1 VTAALLALQAR
12 TFASLRKHRNY
23 RLFFTGQVISLS
35 GTWMQNIAL
44 AWLVVELTHSPVA
57 LGILAFCRF
66 GPFTIFGLFAGALAD
81 RFDNRRLI
89 MTTQAAAMC
98 VSIALAV
105 LALTGSATVWAAY
118 LLAFLGG
125 TTFVFDAPGRHALT
139 FQLVGRDELPN
150 AVALNA
156 SLFNASRTVG
166 PAIAGIVI
174 ATAGVGVCFVI
185 NAFTFLAVLTAL
197 ALMRKEE
204 LHAVQREETTP
215 SILRSI
221 ADGIGYVRRTPRVR
235 FLIAA
240 VAVISLISLNF
251 NVLLP
256 VLASETLD
264 VGPEGFGI
272 LSASFGLGALGG
284 ALLSAALSR
293 ASWKALVAGMGGFG
307 VAQLALAPQETLA
320 LACVLL
326 FVAGTCFTLWMS
338 NTQSILQLTSPG
350 HLRGRVLSLWLFAFA
365 GSAPVGG
372 LFAGWLTEIGGTGL
386 SFTVGGVASLAVAA
400 AMLARPWH
408 TLAVP
413 STEWRSTPSAPN
425 SSGPSP
431 VRPSSLSP
439 TEPERA
445 TTSR

>member
-1 VTAALLALQAR
+1 MTAALLALQAR

-66 GPFTIFGLFAGALAD
+66 GPFTIFGLFAGVLAD
-81 RFDNRRLI
+81 RFDNRRLV

-98 VSIALAV
+98 VSIALAI
-105 LALTGSATVWAAY
+105 LALTDSATVWAAY
-118 LLAFLGG
+118 ALAFLGG
-125 TTFVFDAPGRHALT
+125 TTFVFDAPGRHAMT

-166 PAIAGIVI
+166 PAIAGVVI
-174 ATAGVGVCFVI
+174 AVAGVGVCFVI
-185 NAFTFLAVLTAL
+185 NAFSFLAVLTAL
-197 ALMRKEE
+197 AMMRKEE
-204 LHAVQREETTP
+204 LHPVEREETP
-215 SILRSI
+215 PPLLRSI
-221 ADGIGYVRRTPRVR
+221 RDGIGYVRRSPRVR
-235 FLIAA
+235 LLIGA

-272 LSASFGLGALGG
+272 LTAAFGLGALGG

-293 ASWKALVAGMGGFG
+293 ASWKLLVLGMGGFG
-307 VAQLALAPQETLA
+307 IAQLALAPQKTLVV
-320 LACVLL
+320 ACVLL
-326 FVAGTCFTLWMS
+326 FAAGISFTLWMS
-338 NTQSILQLTSPG
+338 NTQSILQLTSPD
-350 HLRGRVLSLWLFAFA
+350 HMRGRVLSLWLFAFA
-365 GSAPVGG
+365 GSAPLGG
-372 LFAGWLTEIGGTGL
+372 LVAGWLTDIGGTAL
-386 SFTVGGVASLAVAA
+386 SFTVGGIASLMVAGV
-400 AMLARPWH
+400 MLARPWQSVVPAGR
-408 TLAVP
+408 LAD
-413 STEWRSTPSAPN
+413 
-425 SSGPSP
+425 
-431 VRPSSLSP
+431 
-439 TEPERA
+439 
-445 TTSR
+445 

>member
-1 VTAALLALQAR
+1 MTAALLALQAR

-44 AWLVVELTHSPVA
+44 AWLIVELTHSPVA

-66 GPFTIFGLFAGALAD
+66 GPFTFFGLFAGALAD

-89 MTTQAAAMC
+89 MATQAAAMC
-98 VSIALAV
+98 VSVALAV
-105 LALTGSATVWAAY
+105 LALTDSATVWAVYA
-118 LLAFLGG
+118 LAFLGG

-139 FQLVGRDELPN
+139 FQLVGREELPN

-166 PAIAGIVI
+166 PAIAGLVI
-174 ATAGVGVCFVI
+174 AAAGVGVCFVI

-204 LHAVQREETTP
+204 LHPVEREETQP
-215 SILRSI
+215 ALLQSIR
-221 ADGIGYVRRTPRVR
+221 DGISYVRRSPRVR
-235 FLIAA
+235 LLIGA
-240 VAVISLISLNF
+240 VAVISLVSLNF

-272 LSASFGLGALGG
+272 LSAAFGLGALVG

-293 ASWKALVAGMGGFG
+293 ASWKALVFGIGGFG
-307 VAQLALAPQETLA
+307 FAQLALAPQETLA
-320 LACVLL
+320 VACVLL
-326 FVAGTCFTLWMS
+326 FAAGVSFTLWMS
-338 NTQSILQLTSPG
+338 NTQSILQLMAPG
-350 HLRGRVLSLWLFAFA
+350 HMRGRVLSLWLFAFA
-365 GSAPVGG
+365 GSAPIGG
-372 LFAGWLTEIGGTGL
+372 LIAGWLTDVGGTAL

-400 AMLARPWH
+400 VMLARPWH
-408 TLAVP
+408 KLVP
-413 STEWRSTPSAPN
+413 ASA
-425 SSGPSP
+425 
-431 VRPSSLSP
+431 
-439 TEPERA
+439 
-445 TTSR
+445 

>member
-44 AWLVVELTHSPVA
+44 AWLVVELTHSPIA

-66 GPFTIFGLFAGALAD
+66 GPFTFFGLFAGAFAD

-89 MTTQAAAMC
+89 MATQAAAMS

-105 LALTGSATVWAAY
+105 LTLTGSATVWAVYA
-118 LLAFLGG
+118 LAFLGG

-139 FQLVGRDELPN
+139 FQLVGRGELPN

-166 PAIAGIVI
+166 PAIAGLVI
-174 ATAGVGVCFVI
+174 AAAGVGVCFVV
-185 NAFTFLAVLTAL
+185 NAFSFLAVLTAL

-204 LHAVQREETTP
+204 LHPIEREETPP
-215 SILRSI
+215 SLLKSI
-221 ADGIGYVRRTPRVR
+221 SDGIGYVRRSPRVR
-235 FLIAA
+235 FLIGA
-240 VAVISLISLNF
+240 VAVISLVSLNF

-256 VLASETLD
+256 VLASETLA
-264 VGPEGFGI
+264 VGPEGFGV
-272 LSASFGLGALGG
+272 LSACFGLGALVG

-293 ASWKALVAGMGGFG
+293 ASWKALVLGMIGFG
-307 VAQLALAPQETLA
+307 VAQLALAPQKTMIV
-320 LACVLL
+320 ACALL
-326 FVAGTCFTLWMS
+326 FVAGISFTLWMS
-338 NTQSILQLTSPG
+338 NTQSILQMTAPD

-365 GSAPVGG
+365 GSAPIGG
-372 LFAGWLTEIGGTGL
+372 LLAGWLTDVGGTEL
-386 SFTVGGVASLAVAA
+386 SFTVGGVASLMVAA
-400 AMLARPWH
+400 AMLARPWQKLVPAGR
-408 TLAVP
+408 LAD
-413 STEWRSTPSAPN
+413 
-425 SSGPSP
+425 
-431 VRPSSLSP
+431 
-439 TEPERA
+439 
-445 TTSR
+445 

>member
-1 VTAALLALQAR
+1 VTAALLALHAR

-81 RFDNRRLI
+81 RFDNRRLV

-105 LALTGSATVWAAY
+105 LALTDSATVWAAY
-118 LLAFLGG
+118 ALAFLGG
-125 TTFVFDAPGRHALT
+125 TTFVFDAPGRHSLT
-139 FQLVGRDELPN
+139 FQLVGREELPN

-166 PAIAGIVI
+166 PAIAGLVI
-174 ATAGVGVCFVI
+174 AAAGVGVCFVI
-185 NAFTFLAVLTAL
+185 NSFTFLAVLTAL

-204 LHAVQREETTP
+204 LHPVEREAEP
-215 SILRSI
+215 PRLLRSI
-221 ADGIGYVRRTPRVR
+221 ADGIRYVAHSPRVR

-240 VAVISLISLNF
+240 VAVISLVSLNF

-256 VLASETLD
+256 ILASETLE

-272 LSASFGLGALGG
+272 LTACFGLGALGG
-284 ALLSAALSR
+284 ALLSAALAR
-293 ASWKALVAGMGGFG
+293 ASWKALVLGMGGFG
-307 VAQLALAPQETLA
+307 IAQLALAPQETFVV
-320 LACVLL
+320 ACVLL
-326 FVAGTCFTLWMS
+326 FIAGVSFTLWMS
-338 NTQSILQLTSPG
+338 NTQSLLQLTAPD
-350 HLRGRVLSLWLFAFA
+350 HLRGRILSLWLFAFA
-365 GSAPVGG
+365 GSAPLGG
-372 LFAGWLTEIGGTGL
+372 LVAGWLTDIGGTEL
-386 SFTVGGVASLAVAA
+386 SFAVGGVASLLVAA
-400 AMLARPWH
+400 AMLARPWQR
-408 TLAVP
+408 LAP
-413 STEWRSTPSAPN
+413 AGRLAD
-425 SSGPSP
+425 
-431 VRPSSLSP
+431 
-439 TEPERA
+439 
-445 TTSR
+445 

>member
-1 VTAALLALQAR
+1 MTRALLALQAR

-66 GPFTIFGLFAGALAD
+66 GPFTIFGLFAGVLAD

-89 MTTQAAAMC
+89 MTTQAAAMV

-105 LALTGSATVWAAY
+105 LALTDSATVWAAY
-118 LLAFLGG
+118 ALAFLGG

-174 ATAGVGVCFVI
+174 AAAGVGVCFVI
-185 NAFTFLAVLTAL
+185 NAFSFLAVLSAL

-204 LHAVQREETTP
+204 LHPIQREETPP
-215 SILRSI
+215 SLLQGIR
-221 ADGIGYVRRTPRVR
+221 DGLGYVRRSPRVR
-235 FLIAA
+235 FLIGA
-240 VAVISLISLNF
+240 VAVISLVSLNF

-264 VGPEGFGI
+264 VGPEGFGV
-272 LSASFGLGALGG
+272 LTATFGLGALGG

-293 ASWKALVAGMGGFG
+293 ASWKALVLGMAGFG
-307 VAQLALAPQETLA
+307 VAQLALAPQETMVV
-320 LACVLL
+320 ACALL
-326 FVAGTCFTLWMS
+326 FVAGVSFTLWMS
-338 NTQSILQLTSPG
+338 NTQSLLQLTAPD

-365 GSAPVGG
+365 GSAPIGG
-372 LFAGWLTEIGGTGL
+372 LIAGWLTDVGGTAL
-386 SFTVGGVASLAVAA
+386 SFTVGGVASLMVAA
-400 AMLARPWH
+400 VMLLRPWQKLVPAER
-408 TLAVP
+408 LA
-413 STEWRSTPSAPN
+413 
-425 SSGPSP
+425 
-431 VRPSSLSP
+431 
-439 TEPERA
+439 
-445 TTSR
+445 

>member
-66 GPFTIFGLFAGALAD
+66 GPFTFFGLFAGAIAD

-89 MTTQAAAMC
+89 MATQAAAMC
-98 VSIALAV
+98 VSVALAV
-105 LALTGSATVWAAY
+105 LALTDSAPVWAVYA
-118 LLAFLGG
+118 LAFLGG

-139 FQLVGRDELPN
+139 FQLVGREELPN

-166 PAIAGIVI
+166 PAIAGLVI
-174 ATAGVGVCFVI
+174 AAAGVGVCFVI

-204 LHAVQREETTP
+204 LHPVEREETQP
-215 SILRSI
+215 ALLQSIR
-221 ADGIGYVRRTPRVR
+221 DGIGYVRRSPRVR
-235 FLIAA
+235 LLIGA
-240 VAVISLISLNF
+240 VAVISLVSLNF

-272 LSASFGLGALGG
+272 LSAAFGLGALVG

-293 ASWKALVAGMGGFG
+293 ASWKALVFGIGGFG
-307 VAQLALAPQETLA
+307 FAQLALAPQETLA
-320 LACVLL
+320 VACVLL
-326 FVAGTCFTLWMS
+326 FAAGVSFTLWMS
-338 NTQSILQLTSPG
+338 NTQSILQLMAPG
-350 HLRGRVLSLWLFAFA
+350 HMRGRVLSLWLFAFA
-365 GSAPVGG
+365 GSAPIGG
-372 LFAGWLTEIGGTGL
+372 LLAGWLTEIGGTGL

-400 AMLARPWH
+400 MMLARPWQK
-408 TLAVP
+408 LVP
-413 STEWRSTPSAPN
+413 ASA
-425 SSGPSP
+425 
-431 VRPSSLSP
+431 
-439 TEPERA
+439 
-445 TTSR
+445 

>member
-1 VTAALLALQAR
+1 MTRALVALQAR

-35 GTWMQNIAL
+35 GSWMQNIAL

-57 LGILAFCRF
+57 LGVLAFCRF
-66 GPFTIFGLFAGALAD
+66 GPFTFFGLFAGVLAD
-81 RFDNRRLI
+81 RFDNRRLV
-89 MTTQAAAMC
+89 MTTQAAAMG

-105 LALTGSATVWAAY
+105 LALTDSATVWAAY
-118 LLAFLGG
+118 ALAFLGG

-166 PAIAGIVI
+166 PAIAGLVI

-185 NAFTFLAVLTAL
+185 NAFSFLAVLSAL

-204 LHAVQREETTP
+204 LHPVEREETP
-215 SILRSI
+215 PPLLKSVR
-221 ADGIGYVRRTPRVR
+221 DGIGYVRRSPRVR
-235 FLIAA
+235 LLIGA

-251 NVLLP
+251 NVVLP
-256 VLASETLD
+256 ILASETLD

-272 LSASFGLGALGG
+272 LTAAFGLGALGG

-293 ASWKALVAGMGGFG
+293 ASWKALVFGMGGFG
-307 VAQLALAPQETLA
+307 VAQLALAPQETLIV
-320 LACVLL
+320 ACVLL
-326 FVAGTCFTLWMS
+326 FAAGVSFTLWMS
-338 NTQSILQLTSPG
+338 NTQSLLQLTSPD

-365 GSAPVGG
+365 GSAPIGG
-372 LFAGWLTEIGGTGL
+372 LIAGWLTDLGGTAL
-386 SFTVGGVASLAVAA
+386 SFTVGGVASLIVAA
-400 AMLARPWH
+400 VMLARPWH
-408 TLAVP
+408 KLVPAGRLAD
-413 STEWRSTPSAPN
+413 
-425 SSGPSP
+425 
-431 VRPSSLSP
+431 
-439 TEPERA
+439 
-445 TTSR
+445 

>member
-1 VTAALLALQAR
+1 MTAALLALQAR
-12 TFASLRKHRNY
+12 TFVSLRKHRNY

-35 GTWMQNIAL
+35 GSWMQNIAL

-81 RFDNRRLI
+81 RFDNRRLM
-89 MTTQAAAMC
+89 MTTQAAAMA

-105 LALTGSATVWAAY
+105 LTLTDSATVWAAY
-118 LLAFLGG
+118 ALAFLGG
-125 TTFVFDAPGRHALT
+125 TTFVFDSPGRHALT
-139 FQLVGRDELPN
+139 FQLVGREELPN

-174 ATAGVGVCFVI
+174 AAAGVGVCFAI

-204 LHAVQREETTP
+204 LHPIEREETP
-215 SILRSI
+215 PPLLRSI
-221 ADGIGYVRRTPRVR
+221 REGIGYVRRSPRVR
-235 FLIAA
+235 LLIGA
-240 VAVISLISLNF
+240 VAAISLISLNF

-256 VLASETLD
+256 VLASETLA

-272 LSASFGLGALGG
+272 LSAAFGLGALVG

-293 ASWKALVAGMGGFG
+293 ASWKALVAGMFGFG
-307 VAQLALAPQETLA
+307 IAQLALAPQETFA
-320 LACVLL
+320 VACVLL
-326 FVAGTCFTLWMS
+326 FAAGVSFTLWMS
-338 NTQSILQLTSPG
+338 NTQSILQLTTPD

-365 GSAPVGG
+365 GSAPLGG
-372 LFAGWLTEIGGTGL
+372 LLAGWLTEVGGTAL
-386 SFTVGGVASLAVAA
+386 SFSVGGIASLLVAA
-400 AMLARPWH
+400 VMLARPWQK
-408 TLAVP
+408 LA
-413 STEWRSTPSAPN
+413 
-425 SSGPSP
+425 P
-431 VRPSSLSP
+431 VGRL
-439 TEPERA
+439 A
-445 TTSR
+445 D

>member
-66 GPFTIFGLFAGALAD
+66 GPFTFFGLFAGAFAD
-81 RFDNRRLI
+81 RFDNRHLV

-105 LALTGSATVWAAY
+105 LALTDSATVWAAY
-118 LLAFLGG
+118 ALAFLGG
-125 TTFVFDAPGRHALT
+125 TTFVFDAPGRHSLT
-139 FQLVGRDELPN
+139 FQLVGREELPN

-166 PAIAGIVI
+166 PAIAGVVI
-174 ATAGVGVCFVI
+174 AAAGVGVCFVI

-204 LHAVQREETTP
+204 LYPVEREAEP
-215 SILRSI
+215 PRLLRSI
-221 ADGIGYVRRTPRVR
+221 ADGIRYVSHSPRVR

-240 VAVISLISLNF
+240 VAVISLVSLNF

-256 VLASETLD
+256 ILASETLE

-272 LSASFGLGALGG
+272 LTACFGLGALGG

-293 ASWKALVAGMGGFG
+293 ASWKALVFGMGGFG
-307 VAQLALAPQETLA
+307 VAQLALAPQETFVV
-320 LACVLL
+320 ACVLL
-326 FVAGTCFTLWMS
+326 FVAGVSFTLWMA
-338 NTQSILQLTSPG
+338 NTQSLLQLTAPD

-365 GSAPVGG
+365 GSAPLGG
-372 LFAGWLTEIGGTGL
+372 LVAGWLTEIGGTEL
-386 SFTVGGVASLAVAA
+386 SFAVGGVASLLVAA
-400 AMLARPWH
+400 AMLARPWQR
-408 TLAVP
+408 LAP
-413 STEWRSTPSAPN
+413 AGRLAD
-425 SSGPSP
+425 
-431 VRPSSLSP
+431 
-439 TEPERA
+439 
-445 TTSR
+445 

>member
-1 VTAALLALQAR
+1 MTAALLALQAR

-66 GPFTIFGLFAGALAD
+66 GPFTFFGLFAGALAD

-89 MTTQAAAMC
+89 MATQAAAMC

-105 LALTGSATVWAAY
+105 LALTDSATVWAVYA
-118 LLAFLGG
+118 LAFLGG

-166 PAIAGIVI
+166 PAIAGLLI
-174 ATAGVGVCFVI
+174 AAAGVGVCFVV
-185 NAFTFLAVLTAL
+185 NAFTFLAVLSAHAL
-197 ALMRKEE
+197 LGKEE
-204 LHAVQREETTP
+204 LHPVEREETPP
-215 SILRSI
+215 SFLNSI
-221 ADGIGYVRRTPRVR
+221 RDGIGYVRRSPRVR
-235 FLIAA
+235 FLIGA
-240 VAVISLISLNF
+240 VAVISLVSLNF
-251 NVLLP
+251 NVILP

-272 LSASFGLGALGG
+272 LSAAFGLGALCG

-293 ASWKALVAGMGGFG
+293 ASWKALVLGMGGFG
-307 VAQLALAPQETLA
+307 VAQLALAPQETL
-320 LACVLL
+320 LIACVLL
-326 FVAGTCFTLWMS
+326 FVAGVSFTLWMS
-338 NTQSILQLTSPG
+338 NTQSILQLTSPD

-365 GSAPVGG
+365 GSAPIGG
-372 LFAGWLTEIGGTGL
+372 LISGWLTDLGGTEL
-386 SFTVGGVASLAVAA
+386 TFTVGGVASLMVAA
-400 AMLARPWH
+400 VMLARPWQK
-408 TLAVP
+408 LVP
-413 STEWRSTPSAPN
+413 A
-425 SSGPSP
+425 
-431 VRPSSLSP
+431 
-439 TEPERA
+439 
-445 TTSR
+445 